1 MSDLLNNQ
9 TQNKKEEI
17 KELEEEIVPNVKNI
31 KLKKHLYY
39 QVRDYY
45 IVIPGMGSITLK
57 KKMTIKEDKIRLR
70 NEGEDKIR
78 RDLLRACVV
87 GEGID
92 IGQLTLFDVNY
103 LLFCLRRISLLNNT
117 YKVRCVCPNC
127 DSEFV
132 DELDLTKL
140 QIKYVDPNNLPN
152 FDVTLPVSGLKIKLK
167 YPSLNSVIIFRDKI
181 TEFLNVN
188 TDTDISELLYVL
200 GDMLYIDTV
209 NGKPTVY
216 EELEDIIENLDI
228 LDSREIKKAIK
239 QLDNRYG
246 IDDDIL
252 CKCPKCKNELHH
264 GLPITSELFTPSL

>member
-31 KLKKHLYY
+31 KTQETFVLPSKGLLYSN
-39 QVRDYY
+39 
-45 IVIPGMGSITLK
+45 PGMGSITLRR
-57 KKMTIKEDKIRLR
+57 MTIKEDKIRLR

-78 RDLLRACVV
+78 RDLLQACVV

-140 QIKYVDPNNLPN
+140 KIKYVDPNNLPN